1 MSVFPQLCKYVVSC
15 THDTDAYMLFL
26 RRPVQR
32 RRPFILRQFTAP
44 VFLQARLIFEMFCAV
59 LANALESF
67 LGHLTNFCERQRASL
82 VAIIHFSRKLLESP
96 LDRLRR
102 ALLGENASTLMSIE
116 IAFPIERLSAIANQ
130 FHSAFFMLLPCVSVA
145 MVRVGK

>member
-1 MSVFPQLCKYVVSC
+1 
-15 THDTDAYMLFL
+15 MLFAI
-26 RRPVQR
+26 P
-32 RRPFILRQFTAP
+32 AD
-44 VFLQARLIFEMFCAV
+44 
-59 LANALESF
+59 ALESC
-67 LGHLTNFCERQRASL
+67 LGHLSNFRERQRARF
-82 VAIIHFSRKLLESP
+82 VAIIQFSRKLLESP